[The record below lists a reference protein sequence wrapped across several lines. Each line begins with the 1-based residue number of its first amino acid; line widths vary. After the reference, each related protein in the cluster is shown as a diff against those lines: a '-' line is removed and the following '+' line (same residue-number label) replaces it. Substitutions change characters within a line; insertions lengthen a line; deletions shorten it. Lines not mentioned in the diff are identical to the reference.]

1 MAIAGLFFNV
11 AGARA
16 PQKSNRVYLRE
27 SPRMSRKGLLST
39 VALSLFLLR
48 CAAPEHDVD
57 EKYYL
62 ISTNN
67 TLPYWQEAR
76 AGLSRAA
83 GMMHVKAEM
92 AGPDSYDPKAERDE
106 FVATTKKKPTG
117 ILVSASDATLLKPAV
132 DAAIAQGIPVITI
145 DSDAADS
152 KRLLFIGTDNYRAG
166 VMGAKVV
173 ASKLEG
179 KGNVVIYTMPGQAN
193 LKDRLRGYTDTFAEH
208 PQIKITEVVDVQGDP
223 RVAFD
228 RTVAML
234 EKNAKVDAF
243 VSLSSA
249 AGPEIAS
256 VLERKNVT
264 GKVVVVM
271 DTDARTLEGI
281 QKGTITATIGQKPFT
296 MAYLGVKA
304 LDDLHHHP
312 PKTLTID
319 WAQDSFSPLPAF
331 VDTGATLIDKSNV
344 DAFITARK
352 SETANK

>member
-1 MAIAGLFFNV
+1 
-11 AGARA
+11 
-16 PQKSNRVYLRE
+16 
-27 SPRMSRKGLLST
+27 MSRTGLISAAAL
-39 VALSLFLLR
+39 VLSLLG
-48 CAAPEHDVD
+48 CAAPQHEVD

-83 GMMHVKAEM
+83 RQLGVKAEM
-92 AGPDSYDPKAERDE
+92 AGPDSYDPKAQRDE
-106 FVATTKKKPTG
+106 FLATMKKKPTG
-117 ILVSASDATLLKPAV
+117 IMISASDAGLLKPEI
-132 DAAIAQGIPVITI
+132 DSAIGQGIPVITV
-145 DSDAADS
+145 DSDASDS
-152 KRLLFIGTDNYRAG
+152 KRLFFIGTDNYRAG
-166 VMGAKVV
+166 VIGGKVV
-173 ASKLEG
+173 ADKLQG

-208 PQIKITEVVDVQGDP
+208 PQIKVMEVVDIKGDP

-228 RTVAML
+228 RTMELV

-243 VSLSSA
+243 VSLSST

-256 VLERKNVT
+256 VLDRKNVT

-271 DTDARTLEGI
+271 DTDPRTLEGI

-296 MAYLGVKA
+296 MALLGVKM

-312 PKTLTID
+312 LKSMTVD
-319 WAQDSFSPLPAF
+319 WGQDSFSPLPAF
-331 VDTGATLIDKSNV
+331 VDTGASLIDKSNV
-344 DAFITARK
+344 DALITARK
-352 SETANK
+352 AETAQ

>member
-1 MAIAGLFFNV
+1 MSSTGLIS
-11 AGARA
+11 AAA
-16 PQKSNRVYLRE
+16 L
-27 SPRMSRKGLLST
+27 T
-39 VALSLFLLR
+39 LSLLG
-48 CAAPEHDVD
+48 CAAPQHEVD

-67 TLPYWQEAR
+67 TLPYWQEAH

-83 GMMHVKAEM
+83 TQLGVKAEM
-92 AGPDSYDPKAERDE
+92 AGPETYDPKAEREE
-106 FVATTKKKPTG
+106 FLATLKKKPTG
-117 ILVSASDATLLKPAV
+117 VLISASDASLLKPEI
-132 DAAIAQGIPVITI
+132 DAAIGQGIPIITI

-152 KRLLFIGTDNYRAG
+152 KRLMFIGTDNYRAG

-173 ASKLEG
+173 AGKLQG

-208 PQIKITEVVDVQGDP
+208 PQIKIMEVIDVKGDP

-228 RTVAML
+228 RTMELV

-243 VSLSSA
+243 VSLSST

-264 GKVVVVM
+264 GRVVVAM
-271 DTDARTLEGI
+271 DTDARTLEAI

-296 MAYLGVKA
+296 MAFLGAKA

-312 PKTLTID
+312 LKSMTVD

-344 DAFITARK
+344 DSFISARK
-352 SETANK
+352 SETAK